1 MIKLDMPVIVEGKY
15 DKITLSNIID
25 APIIPTNGFG
35 IFKDKEKCRM
45 IRLLAQKNG
54 IVVLTDSDSAGNL
67 IRAHIKN
74 IVGECRIFNVYTPRI
89 EGKEKRKTHI
99 SKEGVLGVE
108 GMTAEI
114 IETALIKSGVT
125 VKKKGK
131 DTLKITK
138 ADLFSVGLS
147 GGESSSE
154 KRKGLLRF
162 LELPDNLSP
171 NAMMDVLNTL
181 FTPSEFFEVIKKWEQ
196 EAES

>member
-74 IVGECRIFNVYTPRI
+74 IVGDCEIFNVYTPRI

-99 SKEGVLGVE
+99 SQEGILGVE
-108 GMTAEI
+108 GMTSEI
-114 IETALIKSGVT
+114 IETAFIKSGVT
-125 VKKKGK
+125 LKKHRG
-131 DTLKITK
+131 DISKITK
-138 ADLFSVGLS
+138 SDLFSVGLS
-147 GGESSSE
+147 GGKLSSA
-154 KRKGLLRF
+154 KRKSLLRF

-171 NAMMDVLNTL
+171 NAMIDILNTL
-181 FTPSEFFEVIKKWEQ
+181 FTPTEFFEVIKKWEQ